1 MPVCT
6 KKQAKIGKQNRVYEF
21 NNIAYKC
28 RIVNDKL
35 KKTGKLKKRVLT
47 IGLSAGR
54 GAKNLSKICRENS
67 SFIKS

>member
-1 MPVCT
+1 MMPICT
-6 KKQAKIGKQNRVYEF
+6 KKQVKIEKQNRTYEF

-35 KKTGKLKKRVLT
+35 KKISKLKKRILT

-54 GAKNLSKICRENS
+54 GAKNLSKICREN
-67 SFIKS
+67 